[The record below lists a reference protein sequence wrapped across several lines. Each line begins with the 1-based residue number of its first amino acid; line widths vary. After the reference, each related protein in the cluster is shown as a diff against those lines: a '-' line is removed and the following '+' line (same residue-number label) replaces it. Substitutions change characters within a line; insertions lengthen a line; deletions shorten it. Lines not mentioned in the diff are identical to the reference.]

1 MFDVDNLS
9 TQISNHSNLGFMRQ
23 SELVKLRIFLYFLFL
38 NHSKMEQNQVKMIW
52 DTVYVWSKKVWT
64 YKSGHFVTMRDPSKH
79 TFVKLNA
86 YGFNVAVLEQ
96 MKKYRDD
103 SMVIVK
109 QKWTKICLIAP
120 VSEILKDWEYLVF
133 NWEKQVFYP
142 KSQFGIAI

>member
-1 MFDVDNLS
+1 
-9 TQISNHSNLGFMRQ
+9 
-23 SELVKLRIFLYFLFL
+23 
-38 NHSKMEQNQVKMIW
+38 MEIKMIW
-52 DTVYVWSKKVWT
+52 DTVYVWSKKAWT

-96 MKKYRDD
+96 MKRYRND

-109 QKWTKICLIAP
+109 QKWTRICLIAP
-120 VSEILKDWEYLVF
+120 VAEILKDWEYRVF

-142 KSQFGIAI
+142 KSQFGVAI